1 MEAGPL
7 RVRPPWECV
16 KWITESKSH
25 SLFEYKPSW
34 AGWKEEPHTE
44 LNDLKRQIDVLEENG
59 TWEFRKKLANPYE
72 LVYTHEDRNMP
83 ICLAKAKPLSRSYFK
98 MIEILNLVDFFNRFA
113 KAGPI
118 RSAHACEGP
127 GGFIQALTERCQQEY
142 VTHEIA
148 LAMSLRPT
156 NSQIPGWKR
165 AIPFLKKNPQV
176 KILYGAD
183 DTGDIYNLENQAFLS
198 RAAGTKKVHLFTAD
212 GGFDFKMDYMRQE
225 QIAFR
230 LIVASFATGF
240 QLLATKGVIV
250 IKLFDVYSRASMEL
264 LSYVGSFFKE
274 WTLYK
279 PAISRPC
286 NAERYFIGIGFRG
299 YTESAQVFFDGLQRD
314 LATKPI
320 SDLES
325 LLGEQA
331 PESFEYIQLFQN
343 ETETLQINTIKKAI
357 SLNMDDRHTYWR
369 DSYMAAEAWCRQ
381 FKIRWRESLRV
392 MTNPNY

>member
-1 MEAGPL
+1 
-7 RVRPPWECV
+7 
-16 KWITESKSH
+16 
-25 SLFEYKPSW
+25 
-34 AGWKEEPHTE
+34 
-44 LNDLKRQIDVLEENG
+44 
-59 TWEFRKKLANPYE
+59 
-72 LVYTHEDRNMP
+72 
-83 ICLAKAKPLSRSYFK
+83 
-98 MIEILNLVDFFNRFA
+98 
-113 KAGPI
+113 
-118 RSAHACEGP
+118 
-127 GGFIQALTERCQQEY
+127 
-142 VTHEIA
+142 
-148 LAMSLRPT
+148 
-156 NSQIPGWKR
+156 
-165 AIPFLKKNPQV
+165 V

-240 QLLATKGVIV
+240 QLLANKGVIV

-314 LATKPI
+314 LATKSI
-320 SDLES
+320 ADLET
-325 LLGEQA
+325 LFGDQA
-331 PESFEYIQLFQN
+331 PDSYEYIQVFQN

-357 SLNMDDRHTYWR
+357 SLNMEDRHTYWR